1 MSQHRLKKAEDVF
14 EMWHK
19 KNPRAHVVKD
29 LSGTKQDFEE
39 FMVCVGHADEIIYDS
54 DKWEQDKDFHSY
66 VHDFSSHPKVY
77 FPQSAC
83 RDHNLIIGR
92 PKKTVSFLDIPSLKH
107 PLVVAQI
114 AFASELV
121 FKNKDKEE
129 VFLNLGKRKS
139 PCFSTNDLKTV
150 IILSSD
156 GPIFISG
163 NKMKVTKRGIVK

>member
-1 MSQHRLKKAEDVF
+1 MSQRRLEKAEGVF

-19 KNPRAHVVKD
+19 KNPRSHIVKN
-29 LSGTKQDFEE
+29 LSGTKQDFEDY
-39 FMVCVGHADEIIYDS
+39 MVCVGHADEIIYDS
-54 DKWEQDKDFHSY
+54 DKWEKDKDFHSY
-66 VHDFSSHPKVY
+66 IHDFSSHPKVY
-77 FPQSAC
+77 FPQSSDV
-83 RDHNLIIGR
+83 DHNLIIGR

-114 AFASELV
+114 AFATELV
-121 FKNKDKEE
+121 FTNKNKEE
-129 VFLNLGKRKS
+129 VVVNLGKRKS

-150 IILSSD
+150 IILSPK